1 MTHWSVARRARHG
14 LGRSYQINSVI
25 GDFTVL
31 ENVLLAVQ
39 AGPAGGAHN
48 FHFLRAAT
56 APGALVKRADAI
68 IDMLGLSPERNRLAG
83 VLAYGQQRLI
93 ELAMA
98 LAIEPRVLLLDEPMA
113 GLGPAETDK
122 MIRLLKRLQS
132 RYAILLVEHDMH
144 AVFTLASRVSVLVY
158 GKVLMCDS
166 PQAVRQSDVVR
177 EAYLGDEVI
186 G

>member
-1 MTHWSVARRARHG
+1 
-14 LGRSYQINSVI
+14 
-25 GDFTVL
+25 
-31 ENVLLAVQ
+31 
-39 AGPAGGAHN
+39 
-48 FHFLRAAT
+48 
-56 APGALVKRADAI
+56 
-68 IDMLGLSPERNRLAG
+68 MLGLSPERNRLAG